1 MAALR
6 FAPPLRHANHT
17 LAIIRLPA
25 ELPSRGKKKEVVLYS
40 TRVARISI
48 AVSNIEIPSS

>member
-6 FAPPLRHANHT
+6 FASPLRHASRT

-48 AVSNIEIPSS
+48 AVSNIGISSS